1 MPPTPSTR
9 ASSSEAWQPDV
20 VTQAPERLTRE
31 EKKARTRAQ
40 LIDAA
45 ATVFARRGFVAA
57 SLDEVAE
64 EAGLTKGAVYSNFD
78 SKEDLVQA
86 VIEQRLNEPLKHA
99 AAVIDYSSGTSEEHA
114 QAGARAFV
122 DVVQQQREVFLLAL
136 EMNIHVVRHPELLP
150 AFAARYREQLA
161 EVADIISEHAHKSG
175 DSLPLPANEMA
186 IAVEA
191 LSQGIALHTLLDP
204 DGVPDEL
211 LGRVY
216 SLLFQVPAEAE
227 STR

>member
-1 MPPTPSTR
+1 
-9 ASSSEAWQPDV
+9 

-78 SKEDLVQA
+78 SKEELFQA
-86 VIEQRLNEPLKHA
+86 VIDERLNEPMLRLA
-99 AAVIDYSSGTSEEHA
+99 EDLDSTGTFAERAME
-114 QAGARAFV
+114 GARMFV
-122 DVVQQQREVFLLAL
+122 DMAQQERDLFLLAL
-136 EMNIHVVRHPELLP
+136 EHNIYVARRPEHAP
-150 AFAARYREQLA
+150 AYSARYREQLA
-161 EVADIISEHAHKSG
+161 MVADLITEQSKKSG
-175 DSLPLPANEMA
+175 LSLPLPADEMA

-191 LSQGIALHTLLDP
+191 LSQGMALQRLADP
-204 DGVPDEL
+204 ERVPDDL

-216 SLLFQVPAEAE
+216 ALLFQLPPE
-227 STR
+227 S